1 MNLEQIKTFI
11 SVVNHK
17 SFSLAA
23 KELFLSQPTISTH
36 IKSMEEE
43 LRVQLLVRSTKDV
56 VLTAMGLIFYPY
68 ALKMI
73 STEQE
78 ALMQLHG
85 DTCHIQGKVSFAVSS
100 VPANYLIPS
109 FLAYACKYN
118 PEVSYKIA
126 ESDSMDVIHKISHYE
141 AEIGIG
147 GMNSQNSKCVF
158 EPLAKDQI
166 VLITPNTEYYRNMG
180 ANFPIET
187 LSEEKYVRR
196 EIGSGT
202 KIVSDALEKQLHLQ
216 FHEKNVVA
224 QLGNTET
231 IKHAVAEGVG
241 IAFISKLA
249 IEDFLKLGK
258 ILVFELD
265 EVGAKRE
272 FYLIYHKERL
282 LSPVALNT
290 IELLRRF
297 TKKK

>member
-100 VPANYLIPS
+100 VPANYLISS

-141 AEIGIG
+141 
-147 GMNSQNSKCVF
+147 
-158 EPLAKDQI
+158 
-166 VLITPNTEYYRNMG
+166 
-180 ANFPIET
+180 
-187 LSEEKYVRR
+187 
-196 EIGSGT
+196 
-202 KIVSDALEKQLHLQ
+202 
-216 FHEKNVVA
+216 
-224 QLGNTET
+224 
-231 IKHAVAEGVG
+231 
-241 IAFISKLA
+241 
-249 IEDFLKLGK
+249 
-258 ILVFELD
+258 
-265 EVGAKRE
+265 
-272 FYLIYHKERL
+272 
-282 LSPVALNT
+282 
-290 IELLRRF
+290 
-297 TKKK
+297 